1 MADRVSSSVDK
12 PKSSGPISYL
22 SQREAVEIHDML
34 QRTLGFSPDQIM
46 VLFLSFIYLPMLCR
60 YLIGL
65 KNFSYLTP
73 PLESRACGIRPH
85 LRWGKTALFDL
96 FQGSNTA
103 TFSGFYTIER
113 FNNQCILKS

>member
-46 VLFLSFIYLPMLCR
+46 VLFLSFISLLMLRR

-65 KNFSYLTP
+65 ENFIYLTP
-73 PLESRACGIRPH
+73 PFESRVFGIRPH
-85 LRWGKTALFDL
+85 LHWGRPALFGL
-96 FQGSNTA
+96 SQGSNTA
-103 TFSGFYTIER
+103 TFVGSYTI
-113 FNNQCILKS
+113 

>member
-46 VLFLSFIYLPMLCR
+46 VLFLSFFSLPMLCR

-65 KNFSYLTP
+65 ENFIYLTP
-73 PLESRACGIRPH
+73 LLESRVFGIRPH
-85 LRWGKTALFDL
+85 LHWGRTALFGL

-103 TFSGFYTIER
+103 TFVGSYTI
-113 FNNQCILKS
+113 